1 MPLTPG
7 TRLGPYEILAPIGA
21 GGMGEVYKAR
31 DTRLDRLVA
40 IKVSQA
46 EFSER
51 FEREARA
58 VSALSHPNTCQLY
71 DVGPN
76 YLVMEFIED
85 SPLPTV
91 ENARKLLD
99 LAVQTADGM
108 AADHAAGI
116 VHRDLKPDNIL
127 VTREGRDGQWISCIR
142 QNNGQSKLA
151 NIRALPG
158 ASPVILA
165 DAEGVPATQRSQKA
179 DWILYS
185 AGNSLDL
192 ISPDGKSRRKLS
204 SRRFMAYN
212 FSKDGGQVYGIFHST
227 TGTGPE
233 WQLYKVDMT
242 TGAEKPL
249 SAVDLAPSTAAL
261 AGFSIHPDGKRA
273 LTSIAK
279 WPFQIWM
286 LEGFEQPRAK
296 NWLSG
301 AGGTA
306 MIFPP
311 NP

>member
-1 MPLTPG
+1 MYGRLQYQPQVQVEPSLAELSDGTIVLRTMLLTPG

-76 YLVMEFIED
+76 YLVMEFIEG

-165 DAEGVPATQRSQKA
+165 DAEGVPATQRSQ
-179 DWILYS
+179 
-185 AGNSLDL
+185 N
-192 ISPDGKSRRKLS
+192 
-204 SRRFMAYN
+204 
-212 FSKDGGQVYGIFHST
+212 
-227 TGTGPE
+227 PE
-233 WQLYKVDMT
+233 KMSV
-242 TGAEKPL
+242 
-249 SAVDLAPSTAAL
+249 SAVPARPAWVNH
-261 AGFSIHPDGKRA
+261 AGQFAEEFFIH
-273 LTSIAK
+273 T
-279 WPFQIWM
+279 
-286 LEGFEQPRAK
+286 
-296 NWLSG
+296 
-301 AGGTA
+301 
-306 MIFPP
+306 
-311 NP
+311 